1 MLVTT
6 RNLLIL
12 LVLLG
17 LAWMGTSH
25 AQTVEAEGSYPIS
38 GAVGV
43 AKRLAIQDAIRQALL
58 QASAQVTTT
67 TVVSSRGIIS
77 DNVRFKATGRVTN
90 VSVLNEWTDEANYY
104 VKIRATVPDASGAMV
119 PVVSRQAGAAGM
131 TSGTAG
137 GMTGGMAGGI
147 ESPEAAGSMRVVNRM
162 DAASSYRRKV
172 AISQFHVLDRSHIHD
187 LPNFESELARE
198 LKRRLEADGRVITI
212 DASQYLLP
220 VGEDG
225 VISQQRL
232 VGALPPAHEPAQV
245 AVEFAESLGAQF
257 IVSGLIRDM
266 SVVKHMFGSQV
277 RHLELDVVV
286 YDGLSGTEVARHRFS
301 DSVEDAGAVLGFET
315 TAPAMNEKFFA
326 SPIGQK
332 VNLVLDKM
340 MQMVTADVSTQPF
353 TARVIRAAGTEVYI
367 DAGGV
372 ANVQVGDVLNAYQLA
387 QAPLADLPGQRSL
400 GFSET
405 PTATLVVKQVQRQ
418 FAIGELDSDTARL
431 AVGDVIR
438 FEQ

>member
-12 LVLLG
+12 LMLLG

-90 VSVLNEWTDEANYY
+90 VAVLDEWTDESNYY
-104 VKIRATVPDASGAMV
+104 VKIRANVPDEGGIVAPAAM
-119 PVVSRQAGAAGM
+119 RQAGTAGATGAMATMAAPSGAAGAM
-131 TSGTAG
+131 HLG
-137 GMTGGMAGGI
+137 G
-147 ESPEAAGSMRVVNRM
+147 RM
-162 DAASSYRRKV
+162 DAAQRYRRKV
-172 AISQFHVLDRSHIHD
+172 AVSQFHVLDRSQIHD

-198 LKRRLEADGRVITI
+198 LKRRLDADGRVITI

-220 VGEDG
+220 VGEEG
-225 VISQQRL
+225 IISQQRL
-232 VGALPPAHEPAQV
+232 VGALPPAREPAQV

-257 IVSGLIRDM
+257 ILSGVIRDM
-266 SVVKHMFGSQV
+266 GVTKHLFGAQI

-286 YDGLSGTEVARHRFS
+286 YDGLSGAEVARHRFS
-301 DSVEDAGAVLGFET
+301 DAVEDTGVLGFET
-315 TAPAMNEKFFA
+315 SSPAMNEKFFA

-340 MQMVTADVSTQPF
+340 TRMVSEDVSVQPF

-438 FEQ
+438 FDQ